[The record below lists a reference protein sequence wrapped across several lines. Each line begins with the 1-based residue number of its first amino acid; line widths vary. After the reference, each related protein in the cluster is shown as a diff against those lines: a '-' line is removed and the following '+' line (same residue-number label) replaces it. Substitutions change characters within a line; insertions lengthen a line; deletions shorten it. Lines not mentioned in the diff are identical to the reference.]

1 MRRLAPLLV
10 VLVLL
15 GATAAAFAVTERLK
29 LERSPIVAPEVT
41 TVFSPV
47 CECDS
52 AEATIAFGLRK
63 GDRVSLTI
71 VDADGRVVRTLA
83 EGVRASGRFERR
95 WDGLDDAGVRVA
107 DGVYKPRLHLARGRR
122 TFLLPKPI
130 QVDTRPPSITLVSA
144 KPQFFSPDGDRRRDR
159 VRVQY
164 RVSEKA
170 RAELL
175 VNGVRAVGPTL
186 RRPLAG
192 KLDWS
197 GTIGGRKQPQ
207 GLYRLQLSAE
217 DPAGNLSARTKPVFV
232 QLTYIALG
240 RSTIRAL
247 ARTRF
252 GVRVTTDAG
261 SFRWRFAGRTGAG
274 EAGLLVLKAP
284 KAGRYTLFV
293 ETNGHADK
301 ARVVVSPRPK
311 TGRAAR

>member
-1 MRRLAPLLV
+1 MTS
-10 VLVLL
+10 
-15 GATAAAFAVTERLK
+15 GATA
-29 LERSPIVAPEVT
+29 SG
-41 TVFSPV
+41 PV
-47 CECDS
+47 PGQRE
-52 AEATIAFGLRK
+52 
-63 GDRVSLTI
+63 GDR
-71 VDADGRVVRTLA
+71 DAARQRRARHRTNA
-83 EGVRASGRFERR
+83 F
-95 WDGLDDAGVRVA
+95 
-107 DGVYKPRLHLARGRR
+107 
-122 TFLLPKPI
+122 
-130 QVDTRPPSITLVSA
+130 
-144 KPQFFSPDGDRRRDR
+144 
-159 VRVQY
+159 
-164 RVSEKA
+164 
-170 RAELL
+170 
-175 VNGVRAVGPTL
+175 
-186 RRPLAG
+186 RPLVG
-192 KLDWS
+192 KLDWF

-261 SFRWRFAGRTGAG
+261 SFRWRFAGRTGTG